1 MSISKDE
8 IRRLLIKLSKK
19 SLQNFARVELKSKSS
34 ELSFN
39 IIMRI
44 VCSKRYFGL
53 DEDEEHHEA
62 KLFRDLIEEAFK
74 YAGASNPGDFL
85 PLLMLIDYQNY
96 GLIEEHRGHN
106 KDSNTMIDHMLSL
119 QQSQPE
125 YYTNEIIKGITMALL
140 NAGTGTSALTMEWA
154 LSRFLNNPEVL
165 EKARAELETQVG
177 TDRIIEEHGLANLFY
192 LHNIILETF

>member
-1 MSISKDE
+1 MSIRKHE

-62 KLFRDLIEEAFK
+62 KLFRDLIIEVFK
-74 YAGASNPGDFL
+74 LAGASNPGDFL
-85 PLLMLIDYQNY
+85 PLLRWIDYQNY
-96 GLIEEHRGHN
+96 EKNLVKITAKVDAFLEGLIDEHRGHN
-106 KDSNTMIDHMLSL
+106 KDANTMIDHLLSF
-119 QQSQPE
+119 QKSQPE
-125 YYTNEIIKGITMALL
+125 YYTNEIIKGIIVVNMVLYFSYNYLL
-140 NAGTGTSALTMEWA
+140 HFMFEY
-154 LSRFLNNPEVL
+154 V
-165 EKARAELETQVG
+165 
-177 TDRIIEEHGLANLFY
+177 
-192 LHNIILETF
+192 

>member
-1 MSISKDE
+1 MD
-8 IRRLLIKLSKK
+8 
-19 SLQNFARVELKSKSS
+19 
-34 ELSFN
+34 
-39 IIMRI
+39 
-44 VCSKRYFGL
+44 
-53 DEDEEHHEA
+53 
-62 KLFRDLIEEAFK
+62 AFLE
-74 YAGASNPGDFL
+74 G
-85 PLLMLIDYQNY
+85 LID
-96 GLIEEHRGHN
+96 EHRGHN

-125 YYTNEIIKGITMALL
+125 YYTNEIIKGIIMALL